1 MYNTTILCTY
11 NTPEVFLDTDSISE
25 TDKDFV
31 RNAIYR
37 QEFLNILGLKEY
49 DEKELDNS
57 INNLYEKIKVC
68 SELKECIVKVL
79 NHFMIDDNKKIGLMI
94 LYSYDYMY
102 LTHICV
108 SEFIEKGSIEKATI
122 LKLKSVLF

>member
-122 LKLKSVLF
+122 LKLKSVFF